1 MRDVR
6 GDVRLFPLHW
16 ATLHYIATLLHCT
29 RLHWATNTLGY
40 ITLQLHW
47 ATFGY
52 NYIGKKNIGSRI
64 RRIRMIEYN
73 ARLTISVKTFTE
85 LNII

>member
-52 NYIGKKNIGSRI
+52 IWLQLHRGEKHW
-64 RRIRMIEYN
+64 EPDPPDQDD
-73 ARLTISVKTFTE
+73 
-85 LNII
+85 